1 MEHVLGFVALAAGL
15 IIGLGAIGACIGIG
29 IMGSKYLEASA
40 RQPELMNALQ
50 TKMFLLA
57 GLIDAAFLNATL
69 VAQLVVFFIL
79 AWFTMKF
86 VWPPIV
92 KALDERAKKIAEGL
106 TAADKAKSDLAHAEK
121 KVVEEMRK
129 ARESATDVRAAAE
142 KQAAVFVDEART
154 EAARIIAQAR
164 EAAEA
169 EAGVAAQRA
178 KEALRDQVAH
188 LAVAG
193 AEKILRKEI
202 NAQAHADLLA
212 NLKQELQ

>member
-1 MEHVLGFVALAAGL
+1 
-15 IIGLGAIGACIGIG
+15 
-29 IMGSKYLEASA
+29 
-40 RQPELMNALQ
+40 MN
-50 TKMFLLA
+50 
-57 GLIDAAFLNATL
+57 LNATL
-69 VAQLVVFFIL
+69 IAQLVVFFIL

-92 KALDERAKKIAEGL
+92 KALDERAKKIADGL
-106 TAADKAKSDLAHAEK
+106 AAADKAKSDLAHAEK
-121 KVVEEMRK
+121 KVVEELRK

-142 KQAAVFVDEART
+142 KQAASFLDEARA

-202 NAQAHADLLA
+202 NAQAHAELLA